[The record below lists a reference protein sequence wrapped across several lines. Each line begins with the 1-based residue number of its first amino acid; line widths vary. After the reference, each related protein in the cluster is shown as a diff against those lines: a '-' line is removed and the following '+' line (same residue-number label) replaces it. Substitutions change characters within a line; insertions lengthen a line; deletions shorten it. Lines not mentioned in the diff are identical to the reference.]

1 MIEIVAQLAAGA
13 VQTPAPPQPPAKPAE
28 VDPAD
33 VKTFSLMMDGGVANA
48 AAPHHAG
55 GGEVSEFAKAV
66 VGQGTEFRERFQS
79 LDVKRQDLMADMS
92 DPMMTMARAADFS
105 FESQTLFTHLNLAS
119 GLATAVNNTFNT
131 VLKNQS

>member
-1 MIEIVAQLAAGA
+1 MIEIVAQLSAGA
-13 VQTPAPPQPPAKPAE
+13 VQTPPPAQPPAKPVE

-33 VKTFSLMMDGGVANA
+33 VKTFSLMMDDGVAS
-48 AAPHHAG
+48 AAPSKVSG
-55 GGEVSEFAKAV
+55 GDVSELEKTV
-66 VGQGTEFRERFQS
+66 VAQGTEFHDRFQT

-119 GLATAVNNTFNT
+119 GLATSVNNSFNS
-131 VLKNQS
+131 LFKNQS

>member
-13 VQTPAPPQPPAKPAE
+13 VQTPAPPQPPAKPMEA
-28 VDPAD
+28 DPAD
-33 VKTFSLMMDGGVANA
+33 VKTFSLMMDEGVAG
-48 AAPHHAG
+48 AAPHHVAR
-55 GGEVSEFAKAV
+55 GEVSELAKAV